1 MNRRQGGLGLIEI
14 LVAVLVFAVGLLGLV
29 GAQISAKKNAV
40 EALQRSVATGLARDL
55 LERMRSNPGQLSAY
69 QLDNVTPVSAA
80 SPAAVAC
87 AGSAVAAIGTFGCSP
102 AELADHD
109 VGEWLQRLAGA
120 AAVASVSGDE
130 RPVAGLLEPRACVAV
145 TSGRVTVAIAWR
157 GLEPMANSA
166 ESSCGAGGGWYGPGD
181 ELRRVL
187 VMQSWIG
194 MPLAA
199 SRFSTASE
207 SGVAG

>member
-1 MNRRQGGLGLIEI
+1 MNRGQGGLGLIEI

-29 GAQISAKKNAV
+29 GAQISAKKNAM

-55 LERMRSNPGQLSAY
+55 LERMRSNPGQLPAY
-69 QLDNVTPVSAA
+69 QLNNATPVSAA
-80 SPAAVAC
+80 PPAATAC
-87 AGSAVAAIGTFGCSP
+87 ARPAVVAGVAFGCSP

-109 VGEWLQRLAGA
+109 VEEWLQRLAGM
-120 AAVASVSGDE
+120 AAVTTVGEDE

-145 TSGRVTVAIAWR
+145 TSGRVSVAIAWR
-157 GLEPMANSA
+157 GLEPMASSA
-166 ESSCGAGGGWYGPGD
+166 ESICGAGGGWYGPGD

-194 MPLAA
+194 VPTAAAPL
-199 SRFSTASE
+199 STAPD

>member
-1 MNRRQGGLGLIEI
+1 MGLIEV
-14 LVAVLVFAVGLLGLV
+14 LVAVLVFAVGLLGLL
-29 GAQISAKKNAV
+29 GAQISAKKNAM

-55 LERMRSNPGQLSAY
+55 LERMRSNPGQLTAY
-69 QLDNVTPVSAA
+69 QLDNVTPT
-80 SPAAVAC
+80 SPAPAAATTCARPAVAT
-87 AGSAVAAIGTFGCSP
+87 GGVFGCSP

-109 VGEWLQRLAGA
+109 LDEWLQRLAGA
-120 AAVASVSGDE
+120 AAVATVGGEE

-145 TSGRVTVAIAWR
+145 ASGRVTVAIAWR
-157 GLEPMANSA
+157 GLEPMASAA
-166 ESSCGAGGGWYGPGD
+166 ESSCGAGEGWYGPGD

-194 MPLAA
+194 VPLAA
-199 SRFSTASE
+199 SRLSTAPD